1 MLYHKAILTYKKL
14 MLKYPEKS
22 LYFAGQIEQLESKI
36 N

>member
-1 MLYHKAILTYKKL
+1 L

-22 LYFAGQIEQLESKI
+22 LYFAGQIEQLENKF